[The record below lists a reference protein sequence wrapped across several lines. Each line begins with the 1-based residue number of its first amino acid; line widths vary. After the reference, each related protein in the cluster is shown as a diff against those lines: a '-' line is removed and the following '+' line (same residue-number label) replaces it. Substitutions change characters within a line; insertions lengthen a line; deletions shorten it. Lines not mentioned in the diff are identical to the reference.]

1 MYIIFYIIF
10 ILIINYFLVFYDYK
24 EKILLINISNLK
36 STNLPN
42 IYVNTIENLL
52 LIYNKN
58 KCRTLDD
65 IKYLTEIYNK
75 LLDYVNTIDTIY
87 SSPNILQIKNQLISD
102 IKLDYKLKLNTF
114 NNKINYNNINI
125 NHNYFINPLI

>member
-1 MYIIFYIIF
+1 MYIIFYIIL

>member
-102 IKLDYKLKLNTF
+102 IKLDYKLKLNNF

-125 NHNYFINPLI
+125 NNNYFINPLI